1 MKKSSV
7 LFLLSACGVVSIF
20 PADASTSVG
29 IQEPVPMRAKTGQV
43 PVTLASDAT
52 VVALQADVQ
61 FSSSQYVVSSAVAG
75 TQPEGVH
82 VESAEIEPGRL
93 RVVVYHRSH
102 GALAGDV
109 MFRIPLEAKWG
120 VLADSPV
127 LLTGLIAAGENGVP
141 LNAGIQ
147 PIVRL
152 VDLQPDQKVNGRWGV
167 ELTASATATGG
178 TVTKVEY
185 YVGGVLLGEGTGNN
199 FSLLWRP
206 EQSGPFE
213 ITAIAYDSNG
223 AQASTRTI
231 PVQIT
236 HVGTYDGA
244 VLGTYAGLI
253 RGRSF
258 SFAND
263 GYASMTTTTKGAF
276 TVKLMSG
283 GKTYSSK
290 GQFDASGNATIFISR
305 GKNVSLLTVVLAH
318 SSDPTVDQIHGRV
331 SDGLFSTINGT
342 FSNKTFETE
351 FTVDRVVWNAK
362 TRPATM
368 AGNYTVLLPPDAD
381 LNAPLGT
388 GFATASV
395 TTAGAVKITATLPD
409 GTATTASAFVSKD
422 GLWPVY
428 ASLYKAQGVVM
439 GEMDFAHQEGI
450 SDVSGP
456 LTWLR
461 PADAKAAMFKS
472 GFQTTL
478 GALGGLYIK
487 PAVNQFMIPLSNL
500 GSNAALFLS
509 DGGLLDDITRL
520 VTVSAANKALV
531 PLQDADKAA
540 VTLTPATGLFSGT
553 FIHPDTQKSVKF
565 QGAVLQPQ
573 GLFEGFFLAGAQG
586 GQAALSPNSDEN
598 VTPPEGADE
607 PVGVKPLPVVKITA
621 PAANST
627 LKAVIGE
634 VVQVKGTATDKQG
647 VANVTYQVLHNGI
660 LSAPASAMGTT
671 AWSFDLDV
679 PSNEGGLYI
688 IHVKATDTVGDES
701 EVATTQFWAPLK
713 SDLTVTVIGPG
724 TVTKGFDGVSPRD
737 VGKLFTITAKP
748 NAKKRFTGWTGAI
761 VSSSPAITL
770 LMKEDTVLQ
779 ANFAD

>member
-1 MKKSSV
+1 
-7 LFLLSACGVVSIF
+7 
-20 PADASTSVG
+20 
-29 IQEPVPMRAKTGQV
+29 MRAKTGQV

-61 FSSSQYVVSSAVAG
+61 FSASQYVVSPALAG
-75 TQPEGVH
+75 TQPDGVR
-82 VESAEIEPGRL
+82 VESAEVGTGVM

-102 GALAGDV
+102 GALDDDV
-109 MFRIPLEAKWG
+109 MFRIPLEAKTG
-120 VLADSPV
+120 VLADSPI
-127 LLTGLIAAGENGVP
+127 LLTGLIAAGQNGAA
-141 LNAGIQ
+141 LSAGIQ

-152 VDLQPDQKVNGRWGV
+152 VDLQPNQKVNGRWGV
-167 ELTASATATGG
+167 ELTANATAATG
-178 TVTKVEY
+178 TITKVEY
-185 YVGGVLLGEGTGNN
+185 YIGGVLLGEGTGSN
-199 FSLLWRP
+199 FSLMWRP
-206 EQSGPFE
+206 DQSGPFE

-223 AQASTRTI
+223 TQASTRSI
-231 PVQIT
+231 PILIT

-253 RGRSF
+253 RGKSF

-305 GKNVSLLTVVLAH
+305 GKNVALLTVVLAH
-318 SSDPTVDQIHGRV
+318 SSDPAVDQIHGRI
-331 SDGLFSTINGT
+331 SDGLFSTVNGS

-351 FTVDRVVWNAK
+351 FTVDRMVWNAK
-362 TRPATM
+362 TKPATM

-409 GTATTASAFVSKD
+409 GTATTASSFVSKD

-428 ASLYKAQGVVM
+428 ASLYKAQGVLM
-439 GEMDFAHQEGI
+439 GEMAFEHQEDI

-461 PADAKAAMFKS
+461 PADAKAVLFKP

-478 GALGGLYIK
+478 DALGGLYLK

-509 DGGLLDDITRL
+509 DGGLIDEITRL
-520 VTVSAANKALV
+520 VTVSAANKALT
-531 PLQDADKAA
+531 PLQDADKAT
-540 VTLTPATGLFSGT
+540 VTLTPTTGLFTGT
-553 FIHPDTQKSVKF
+553 FIHPDTQKSIKF

-586 GQAALSPNSDEN
+586 GHAAISPNSDEN
-598 VTPPEGADE
+598 VAPQAGDE
-607 PVGVKPLPVVKITA
+607 LPIGIKPLPTVKISA
-621 PAANST
+621 PANNST
-627 LKAVIGE
+627 LKAVVGG
-634 VVQVKGTATDKQG
+634 VVQVKGTAADKQG
-647 VANVTYQVLHNGI
+647 IAKVTYQVLHNGQ
-660 LSAPASAMGTT
+660 LSAPVDATGTT
-671 AWSFDLDV
+671 AWSFDLAV
-679 PSNEGGLYI
+679 PANEGGLYVV
-688 IHVKATDTVGDES
+688 HVKSRDLVGDES

-713 SDLTVTVIGPG
+713 SALAVSVSGPG
-724 TVTKGFDGVSPRD
+724 TVTKGFDGSTQRD
-737 VGKLFTITAKP
+737 VGKLFTIAAKP
-748 NAKKRFTGWTGAI
+748 NSKKRFVGWTGS
-761 VSSSPAITL
+761 VTSSALSITV
-770 LMKEDTVLQ
+770 LMKEGTTLQ